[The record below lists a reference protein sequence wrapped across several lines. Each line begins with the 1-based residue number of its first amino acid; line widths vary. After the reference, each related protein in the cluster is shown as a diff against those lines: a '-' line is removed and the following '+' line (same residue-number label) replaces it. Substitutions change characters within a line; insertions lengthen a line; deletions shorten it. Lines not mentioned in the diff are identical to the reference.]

1 MTEGNRRT
9 QEPVT
14 VTDKRRIDPE
24 TGEVRHVPPGA
35 AAGRGGAGGIRGRNS
50 ARRPARSPNCSAD
63 LQRVQADF
71 ANYRKR
77 ALRDQQAAADR
88 AKAAV
93 VSQLLGVL
101 DDLDRA
107 RKHGDLESGPL
118 KSVADKLTSALTGL
132 GLTAFGAE
140 GEDFDPALH
149 EAVQHEG
156 DGEGSKPVIG
166 TVMRQGYKLGDQVLR
181 HALVGVVDTVGD
193 GERPTRRWRS
203 RQRARRTGD
212 NADTR
217 RSGHRIKTRNRADN
231 NNEKGEGGDAAWPNV
246 NGSKRTST
254 RSWASPPTPAQRRSS
269 APTASWLAR
278 TASGPQP
285 RQPGRR
291 RTVQGGVRGQQ
302 RVVGRGQAQ
311 GVRRNPPAVRR
322 RWLGRPPVRR
332 RRLRRLRRRR

>member
-1 MTEGNRRT
+1 MTENNPE
-9 QEPVT
+9 QVT

-24 TGEVRHVPPGA
+24 TGEVRHVSPGA
-35 AAGRGGAGGIRGRNS
+35 TPGGTPDAFAGETPEEAGKAAELLG
-50 ARRPARSPNCSAD
+50 D

-118 KSVADKLTSALTGL
+118 KSVADKLDSALSGL

-140 GEDFDPALH
+140 GEDFDPVLH

-156 DGEGSKPVIG
+156 DGGEGSRPVIG
-166 TVMRQGYKLGDQVLR
+166 TVMRHGYKLGDNVLR

-193 GERPTRRWRS
+193 QAERGD
-203 RQRARRTGD
+203 TGD
-212 NADTR
+212 NNAST
-217 RSGHRIKTRNRADN
+217 
-231 NNEKGEGGDAAWPNV
+231 GE
-246 NGSKRTST
+246 
-254 RSWASPPTPAQRRSS
+254 
-269 APTASWLAR
+269 
-278 TASGPQP
+278 
-285 RQPGRR
+285 
-291 RTVQGGVRGQQ
+291 
-302 RVVGRGQAQ
+302 
-311 GVRRNPPAVRR
+311 
-322 RWLGRPPVRR
+322 
-332 RRLRRLRRRR
+332 